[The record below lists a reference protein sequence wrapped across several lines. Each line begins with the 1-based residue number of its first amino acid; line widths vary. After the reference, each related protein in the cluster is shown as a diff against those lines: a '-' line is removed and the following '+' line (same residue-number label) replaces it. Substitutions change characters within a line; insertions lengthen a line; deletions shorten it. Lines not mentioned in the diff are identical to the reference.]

1 MKKIFMFAIVLGA
14 AMTFAACGSKENKAC
29 EGEEAAPAV
38 EEAAPAVEEAI
49 EAEDEAEAE
58 ELVIDEAA
66 LKEALEALEAEAA
79 AE

>member
-38 EEAAPAVEEAI
+38 EEAIEAED

-66 LKEALEALEAEAA
+66 LNEALEALEAEAA